1 MDAEDLQPAS
11 YRGVPFYVS
20 AATTAGGRKTATKSF
35 VNSDLQ
41 VVEDLGKK
49 QREFTVSGIV
59 AARHN
64 AAGAVIRTYLEIRNA
79 LLAAL
84 EKGGPGVLVHPFY
97 GRLENVVALT
107 FSISEDLTKLGEA
120 PIEIQFAISNA
131 DGLPQPTESVLGS
144 VQDGAASATA
154 AAGAAIAG
162 AFTVTPKNTGNF
174 AAAVSKVQGLAAA
187 VRKSTRTAAAAED
200 KLDEFNRLLGAFDG
214 SAVPFA
220 SDPTG
225 LASASVALLTGI
237 SGLYATKTDVFETL
251 ARLFNFG
258 DDDAEIVPT
267 TAGLIERKRNA
278 DTYNSATQAMA
289 LAGAYQAAAEMDFA
303 TTDEVDATSERLEA
317 QYQKLTDSGELEAS
331 AQEELDRLRVAANA
345 FFDAQRATK
354 PRTVTIRTNQT
365 SSRLLAFQYYGS
377 SERGEELAKLNG
389 LRDAAIVEGDVKV
402 LTA

>member
-1 MDAEDLQPAS
+1 MDPQDLQPAS
-11 YRGVPFYVS
+11 YRGVPFYVAS
-20 AATTAGGRKTATKSF
+20 TTTAGGRKTATKSF

-49 QREFTVSGIV
+49 QREFSVSGIV

-64 AAGAVIRTYLEIRNA
+64 ASGAVIRTYLEIRNA

-97 GRLENVVALT
+97 GRLENVVAVT
-107 FSISEDLTKLGEA
+107 FSISEDLSKLGEA

-144 VQDGAASATA
+144 VQDGASAVFA

-162 AFTVTPKNTGNF
+162 GFKVTPKNTGNF
-174 AAAVSKVQGLAAA
+174 AAAVEKIQGVAAA
-187 VRKSTRTAAAAED
+187 VRKSTRSAASAED
-200 KLDEFNRLLGAFDG
+200 KLDSFNRLLSAFDG
-214 SAVPFA
+214 GAVPLA

-225 LASASVALLTGI
+225 LGTATVALLTGI
-237 SGLYATKTDVFETL
+237 SGLYSSKTDVFETL

-258 DDDAEIVPT
+258 DGDAVIVPT
-267 TAGLIERKRNA
+267 TLNLTERKQNRDTLNA
-278 DTYNSATQAMA
+278 TTQAMA
-289 LAGAYQAAAEMDFA
+289 LSGAYQAAAEIDFA
-303 TTDEVDATSERLEA
+303 TVDEVDSTSERLEA
-317 QYQKLTDSGELEAS
+317 QYQKLTDSGELEVG
-331 AQEELDRLRVAANA
+331 AQEELDRLRVSANA

-354 PRTVTIRTNQT
+354 PRTVTVRTNQT
-365 SSRLLAFQYYGS
+365 SSRLLAYQYYGS
-377 SERGEELAKLNG
+377 SELGDDLAKLNG
-389 LRDAAIVEGDVKV
+389 LRDAGIVEGDVKV